1 MPSVNRGYTYNIKL
15 GYLIQKYFLDQETL
29 CHSQAFLVSQDLNM
43 ESHTQIKSASLN

>member
-29 CHSQAFLVSQDLNM
+29 SFPGLPGFPGFKHG
-43 ESHTQIKSASLN
+43 KSYTN